1 MAKQRLITWKIC
13 FKAKQLDADYEDDA
27 NTSFDENYDDNLSKP
42 STYNSI
48 GNTYKDT
55 YAKYSW

>member
-1 MAKQRLITWKIC
+1 
-13 FKAKQLDADYEDDA
+13 LDADFEDDA

-42 STYNSI
+42 STYNNK
-48 GNTYKDT
+48 GNSFTDT